1 MLAARHA
8 GISSTQLVGGRI
20 KKVFGSMVDSG
31 LVSPDCKAP
40 ESPRLGREGV
50 GDHGSSRG

>member
-31 LVSPDCKAP
+31 LVGPDCKAP
-40 ESPRLGREGV
+40 ESPRLGGEGV